1 MSEIPDD
8 LQVAL
13 SRRYEFQ
20 RVIGRGGMATV
31 YLARDTK
38 HRRDVAVKVL
48 RPELAATLGVVRFLQ
63 EIDIVARLTH
73 PHILPLHDSGEV
85 DGILYFV
92 MPFVAGES
100 LRSLINRQKRLPL
113 VEALAIVKSVA
124 DALTYAHR
132 IGVVHRD
139 IKPENILL
147 AEGHAVVSDFGIS
160 KAISTA
166 GDRLTRTGF
175 PMGTPGY
182 MSPEQAA
189 GLTDLDERT
198 DVYSLACVFYEM
210 IVGDMPGLWLTDE
223 AAQMGR
229 FIDAAPEHRAK
240 LDLLSGFVENAMV
253 RAMSMRS
260 ADRFDTPNEFAR
272 ALQEAPTDRRKYREP
287 EVKQIVKRAA
297 EKQAVAPTEDS
308 ALTVGGIEQIAAEVG
323 IPPERVRQAVG
334 SLQTDAGGPKR
345 GGIFGLSPKIE
356 LQRVIDAEVSQDEYA
371 TLLAE
376 IRVTFGEAGRLNETL
391 GRSLSWNSLSFQNS
405 FEGAG
410 RLIHISVNPKAGKT
424 RVSVTESVGAHP
436 GLLVVAGG
444 TLTAVAAAA
453 VLTFTGASGILA
465 GAVVA
470 GVFSSAYYAA
480 RKWYQ
485 RLIRKRYDVLSGLL
499 DRLSQHVVDTS
510 GQVDQRLLK

>member
-1 MSEIPDD
+1 MSEIPDG
-8 LQVAL
+8 LQAAL
-13 SRRYEFQ
+13 SSRYELR

-48 RPELAATLGVVRFLQ
+48 RTELAATLGVDRFLQ
-63 EIDIVARLTH
+63 EIEIVARLTH

-85 DGILYFV
+85 EGILYFV
-92 MPFVAGES
+92 MPFVDGES
-100 LRSLINRQKRLPL
+100 LRNLLNRQKRLPL

-132 IGVVHRD
+132 KGVVHRD

-160 KAISTA
+160 KAITTA

-210 IVGDMPGLWLTDE
+210 IVGDMPGLWLTEE
-223 AAQMGR
+223 AERMGR

-240 LDLLSGFVENAMV
+240 LDSLSGFVENAMV

-260 ADRFDTPNEFAR
+260 AARFDTPNEFAR

-287 EVKQIVKRAA
+287 EVKEIVKRAA
-297 EKQAVAPTEDS
+297 EEQAVAPTGDS

-323 IPPERVRQAVG
+323 IPPERVRRAVG
-334 SLQTDAGGPKR
+334 SLQTDPAGPKR
-345 GGIFGLSPKIE
+345 GGIFGLSQTIE
-356 LQRVIDAEVSQDEYA
+356 LQRVIDGEVSQDEYA
-371 TLLAE
+371 TLLEE
-376 IRVTFGEAGRLNETL
+376 IRVTTGEAGRLNETL
-391 GRSLSWNSLSFQNS
+391 GKSLSWHSRTFQSS
-405 FEGAG
+405 FEEPG
-410 RLIHISVNPKAGKT
+410 RLIQVSVNPKAGQT
-424 RVSVTESVGAHP
+424 RVSVTEGGGPHTA
-436 GLLVVAGG
+436 LLVIGSTV
-444 TLTAVAAAA
+444 TAIAPGALLVAA
-453 VLTFTGASGILA
+453 GDGILA
-465 GAVVA
+465 GVIAA
-470 GVFSSAYYAA
+470 SLFGGSAYLAA
-480 RKWYQ
+480 RTWFQ
-485 RLIRKRYDVLSGLL
+485 GFIRKRYNVLSGLL
-499 DRLSQHVVDTS
+499 DRLSQHIVDTS
-510 GQVDQRLLK
+510 GQADRRLLK

>member
-113 VEALAIVKSVA
+113 VEALAIVRSVA

-175 PMGTPGY
+175 P
-182 MSPEQAA
+182 
-189 GLTDLDERT
+189 
-198 DVYSLACVFYEM
+198 
-210 IVGDMPGLWLTDE
+210 
-223 AAQMGR
+223 
-229 FIDAAPEHRAK
+229 
-240 LDLLSGFVENAMV
+240 
-253 RAMSMRS
+253 
-260 ADRFDTPNEFAR
+260 
-272 ALQEAPTDRRKYREP
+272 
-287 EVKQIVKRAA
+287 
-297 EKQAVAPTEDS
+297 
-308 ALTVGGIEQIAAEVG
+308 
-323 IPPERVRQAVG
+323 
-334 SLQTDAGGPKR
+334 
-345 GGIFGLSPKIE
+345 
-356 LQRVIDAEVSQDEYA
+356 
-371 TLLAE
+371 
-376 IRVTFGEAGRLNETL
+376 
-391 GRSLSWNSLSFQNS
+391 
-405 FEGAG
+405 
-410 RLIHISVNPKAGKT
+410 
-424 RVSVTESVGAHP
+424 
-436 GLLVVAGG
+436 
-444 TLTAVAAAA
+444 
-453 VLTFTGASGILA
+453 
-465 GAVVA
+465 
-470 GVFSSAYYAA
+470 
-480 RKWYQ
+480 
-485 RLIRKRYDVLSGLL
+485 
-499 DRLSQHVVDTS
+499 
-510 GQVDQRLLK
+510 

>member
-198 DVYSLACVFYEM
+198 DVYSLACVFYEL

-260 ADRFDTPNEFAR
+260 TDRFDTPNEFAR